1 MPPSR
6 AKAYIMRLFDSIE
19 KMPQRNIA
27 PMTITCPRRAFAL
40 ALGPP
45 ETCSALHRNENAR
58 AHHEDDGSLLAD
70 GVQEYLGDGLAGG
83 RVDRAVEV
91 LDREEEPQE
100 KQPAEHGRDPD
111 GHDDAHRAGDG
122 CVVRLLRHLVVPPP
136 VRSLSLPH
144 ARQTHVCASVEPY
157 VYVRRASVPMFL
169 EILNELRL

>member
-70 GVQEYLGDGLAGG
+70 GVHEYLGDGLAG
-83 RVDRAVEV
+83 R
-91 LDREEEPQE
+91 
-100 KQPAEHGRDPD
+100 
-111 GHDDAHRAGDG
+111 
-122 CVVRLLRHLVVPPP
+122 
-136 VRSLSLPH
+136 
-144 ARQTHVCASVEPY
+144 
-157 VYVRRASVPMFL
+157 
-169 EILNELRL
+169 